1 MYYLPTLITQ
11 IKMFVIKMK
20 TKKKVYFETYLFYL
34 KKKLESLKKIIY

>member
-11 IKMFVIKMK
+11 IKMFNIKMK

-34 KKKLESLKKIIY
+34 KNKLESLKKIIY

>member
-1 MYYLPTLITQ
+1 
-11 IKMFVIKMK
+11 MFVIKMK